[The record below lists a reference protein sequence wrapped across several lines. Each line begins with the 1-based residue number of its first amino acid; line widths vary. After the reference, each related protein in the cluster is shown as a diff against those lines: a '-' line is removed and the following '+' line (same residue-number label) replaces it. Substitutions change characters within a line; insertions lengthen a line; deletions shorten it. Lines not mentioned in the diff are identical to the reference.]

1 MEISSNQE
9 GMRTDVLDN
18 ADYDY
23 DTQGLAIRDAKVER
37 RRVWC
42 MFGFEVVA
50 QTNQH
55 TGVPSGK
62 S

>member
-9 GMRTDVLDN
+9 GMKADLLVN

-23 DTQGLAIRDAKVER
+23 NTQGLAIRAAKVGR